1 MTSCWLIISETEN
14 DGTET
19 RLGEYG
25 ADSSMF
31 DLNAVLAESEDVLRG
46 LMNAN
51 IYYMDA
57 PEGDFHSKVRF
68 IAERDSARLIAGLIR
83 RMAEEF
89 HISTG
94 WWRLHAVQSLKPIP
108 DGRKL
113 VEKYGIKLWKFDH
126 PIRVQ

>member
-1 MTSCWLIISETEN
+1 MRLTLDPDRDTILWEDFIMTSYWLIISETDS

-57 PEGDFHSKVRF
+57 PSG
-68 IAERDSARLIAGLIR
+68 RLP
-83 RMAEEF
+83 F
-89 HISTG
+89 
-94 WWRLHAVQSLKPIP
+94 
-108 DGRKL
+108 
-113 VEKYGIKLWKFDH
+113 
-126 PIRVQ
+126 